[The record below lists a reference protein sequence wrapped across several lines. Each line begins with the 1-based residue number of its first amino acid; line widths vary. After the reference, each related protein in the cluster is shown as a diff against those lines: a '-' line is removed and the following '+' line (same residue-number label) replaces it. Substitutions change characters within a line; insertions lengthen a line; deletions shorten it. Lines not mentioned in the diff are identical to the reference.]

1 MDEKLKLWL
10 VPGLRAA
17 AWVYLALSVA
27 AVAVAAY
34 GRFLA
39 RVPGNGLGFYD
50 ALIMLLALAV
60 AAGGFWLLRF
70 IAKRLDT
77 AQ

>member
-1 MDEKLKLWL
+1 MDEKLKFWL
-10 VPGLRAA
+10 VSGLKVA
-17 AWVYLALSVA
+17 AWLYLVLSVA

-34 GRFLA
+34 GRLLA
-39 RVPGNGLGFYD
+39 RVPGNGLGGYD

-60 AAGGFWLLRF
+60 AAGGFWLLRV

-77 AQ
+77 AE

>member
-1 MDEKLKLWL
+1 
-10 VPGLRAA
+10 
-17 AWVYLALSVA
+17 
-27 AVAVAAY
+27 
-34 GRFLA
+34 
-39 RVPGNGLGFYD
+39 
-50 ALIMLLALAV
+50 MLLALAV